1 LVRQQMAE
9 PVGLHVRQQMA
20 ELVGHCGL
28 GACMSLGQGAPSIL
42 QPHSNPVADMAIV
55 SGDLDC

>member
-1 LVRQQMAE
+1 MAE